1 MRTNPRRQP
10 PQQTSQ
16 RGNTRTKFI
25 ARVATIVLPSQAILD
40 SIGPDNDDVLV
51 PSQPALAVY
60 VNPWGQIVIRQE
72 GEIFEDDSWVIIGQA
87 HVPALIEKLQD
98 LISDTDL
105 ANP

>member
-1 MRTNPRRQP
+1 
-10 PQQTSQ
+10 
-16 RGNTRTKFI
+16 
-25 ARVATIVLPSQAILD
+25 
-40 SIGPDNDDVLV
+40 
-51 PSQPALAVY
+51 LAVY